1 MLPRVVTKIEQ
12 RSPDTRL
19 WQQEPFGR
27 YDALHSSK
35 ASDRT
40 E

>member
-1 MLPRVVTKIEQ
+1 MLPRVVTQIEQ
-12 RSPDTRL
+12 KSPDTRL
-19 WQQEPFGR
+19 WQQQPFRR